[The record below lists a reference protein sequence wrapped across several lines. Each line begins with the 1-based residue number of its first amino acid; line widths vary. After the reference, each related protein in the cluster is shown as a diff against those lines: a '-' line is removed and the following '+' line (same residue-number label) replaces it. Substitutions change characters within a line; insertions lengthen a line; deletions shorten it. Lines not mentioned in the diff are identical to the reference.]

1 MAEIRA
7 FRGIRYNLA
16 KLGGDAGKLVSPPYD
31 VIDEKMQQDL
41 YDAHPNNVV
50 RIIQGKDEAGDS
62 EGENKYTRA
71 ASCFKGWQDAGDL
84 VKDEVP
90 NIYVYA
96 QDFQA
101 QTPDGP
107 VAKTRWGI
115 VTLVKIEPLGEG
127 SILPHE
133 HTMPGP
139 KADRLALM
147 KHTGGA
153 FGQIFSLY
161 SDPEHKVQALL
172 NPHVGGA
179 PDFAFDDADGVT
191 HKFWCVTDE
200 ATLVGIADV
209 LKDKPLFIADGHHRY
224 ETAVT
229 YRNERLAKED
239 EVSDPASVAYGFRM
253 QTLVN
258 MDDSEGLAVNPIHR
272 VVVDLGEGGIAALE
286 AGLAEFF
293 TVEEQ
298 SFATSSEVMKA
309 LEARKS
315 GPPVL
320 AMCAGD
326 LSRVLLLT
334 LKDGVDLNALD
345 VDGHSEAWQK
355 LDTALLQMTLGKV
368 LNLDTETLIKGEKV
382 QFVKVEADVLKIVN
396 GASDRVGFF
405 LNATGMDQLREV
417 VLNDERMPPKSTF
430 FYPKVFSGLVMQDL
444 NAF

>member
-1 MAEIRA
+1 MAEIRP
-7 FRGIRYNLA
+7 FRGIRYNLD
-16 KLGGDAGKLVSPPYD
+16 KLGNDAGKFVSPPYD
-31 VIDEKMQQDL
+31 VIDDQMQQDL

-50 RIIQGKDEAGDS
+50 RIIQGKEESGDS
-62 EGENKYTRA
+62 NALNKYTRA
-71 ASCFKGWQDAGDL
+71 ADCFLGWQKTGEL
-84 VKDEVP
+84 VKDDAP
-90 NIYVYA
+90 SIYVYA
-96 QDFQA
+96 QDFVA

-107 VAKTRWGI
+107 VSKTRWGI

-139 KADRLALM
+139 KADRLELM
-147 KHTGGA
+147 RHTGGA

-161 SDPEHKVQALL
+161 SDPEHKVQALI
-172 NPHVGGA
+172 NPHVSGA
-179 PDFAFDDADGVT
+179 PIFAYEDGDGVT
-191 HKFWCVTDE
+191 HKFWQITDS
-200 ATLVGIADV
+200 TTMDGIAGV

-224 ETAVT
+224 ETSVT
-229 YRNERLAKED
+229 YRNERMAKEGVTD
-239 EVSDPASVAYGFRM
+239 ASDKPYGFGM

-258 MDDSEGLAVNPIHR
+258 MDDADGLAVNPIHR
-272 VVVDLGEGGIAALE
+272 VVVDLGDGGIAGLE
-286 AGLAEFF
+286 KGLAEYF
-293 TVEEQ
+293 EIDAQ
-298 SFATSSEVMKA
+298 SFGSSSDVMKA
-309 LEARKS
+309 LEGRKD

-334 LKDGVDLNALD
+334 LKDGVNLAELD
-345 VDGHSEAWQK
+345 TEEHSEAWRK
-355 LDTALLQMTLGKV
+355 LDTALLQMVLGKV
-368 LNLDTETLIKGEKV
+368 LDLDTETLIKGEKV

-396 GASDRVGFF
+396 GANDRVGFF

>member
-1 MAEIRA
+1 MAEIRP
-7 FRGIRYNLA
+7 FRGIRYNLE
-16 KLGGDAGKLVSPPYD
+16 KLGASAGQLVSPPYD
-31 VIDEKMQQDL
+31 VIDDKMQQDL

-50 RIIQGKDEAGDS
+50 RIIQGKENAGDS
-62 EGENKYTRA
+62 DFENKYTRA
-71 ASCFKGWQDAGDL
+71 GACFNGWQASGEL
-84 VKDEVP
+84 IKDTEP
-90 NIYVYA
+90 SIYVYA
-96 QDFQA
+96 QDFKA

-107 VAKTRWGI
+107 VDKTRWGI

-147 KHTGGA
+147 HHTGGA

-161 SDPEHKVQALL
+161 SDPEHRVQNLID
-172 NPHVGGA
+172 PHVGGD
-179 PDFAFDDADGVT
+179 PIFSYDDADGVT
-191 HKFWCVTDE
+191 HRFWQITDTT
-200 ATLVGIADV
+200 TLDGIAEV

-224 ETAVT
+224 ETSVT
-229 YRNERLAKED
+229 YRNERMAKEGVD
-239 EVSDPASVAYGFRM
+239 DASDKPYGFGM

-258 MDDSEGLAVNPIHR
+258 MDDSDGLAVNPIHR
-272 VVVDLGEGGIAALE
+272 VVVDLGEGGVSALE

-293 TVEEQ
+293 TVEEK
-298 SFATSSEVMKA
+298 SFATSSEVMKE
-309 LEARKS
+309 LESRKS

-334 LKDGVDLNALD
+334 LREGVDLGALD
-345 VDGHSEAWQK
+345 VDSHSKAWQE

-396 GASDRVGFF
+396 GADDRVGFF
-405 LNATGMDQLREV
+405 LNPTGMDQLREV

>member
-1 MAEIRA
+1 MAQIRP
-7 FRGIRYNLA
+7 FRGIRYDLE
-16 KLGGDAGKLVSPPYD
+16 KLGKDAGKLVSPPYD
-31 VIDEKMQQDL
+31 VIDEKMQQAL
-41 YDAHPNNVV
+41 YDVHPNNVV
-50 RIIQGKDEAGDS
+50 RIIQGKEEAGDS
-62 EGENKYTRA
+62 TQVNKYTRA
-71 ASCFKGWQDAGDL
+71 ADCFLGWQKTGDL

-90 NIYVYA
+90 SIYVYA
-96 QDFQA
+96 QDFLA

-127 SILPHE
+127 AILPHE

-139 KADRLALM
+139 KADRLELM
-147 KHTGGA
+147 RHTGGA

-161 SDPEHKVQALL
+161 SDPEHKVQALI
-172 NPHVGGA
+172 NAHVGGA
-179 PDFAFDDADGVT
+179 PLFEYVDGEGVT
-191 HKFWCVTDE
+191 HKFWQITDS
-200 ATLVGIADV
+200 ATLTGIAEV

-224 ETAVT
+224 ETSVT
-229 YRNERLAKED
+229 YRNERMAKEGVTD
-239 EVSDPASVAYGFRM
+239 ASNKPYGFGM

-258 MDDSEGLAVNPIHR
+258 MDDSDGLAVNPIHR
-272 VVVDLGEGGIAALE
+272 VVVDLGEGGIANLE
-286 AGLAEFF
+286 AKLADFF
-293 TVEEQ
+293 TVETL
-298 SFATSSEVMKA
+298 SFASSSEVMKA

-315 GPPVL
+315 GAPVL

-326 LSRVLLLT
+326 LSRVLFLT
-334 LKDGVDLNALD
+334 LKSGVDLSALD
-345 VDGHSEAWQK
+345 IEGHSDAWQT

-368 LNLDTETLIKGEKV
+368 LDLDTETLIKGEKV

-396 GASDRVGFF
+396 GAKDRVGFF
-405 LNATGMDQLREV
+405 LNSTGMDQLRNV